1 LEAANREQNITQVMR
16 WIIQSNLQVTTVSN
30 SNHDFVIQF
39 SETATLP
46 DIQIVHQKLD
56 SAFVLIVGQVK
67 IPQSDREK
75 LKNLKREKF
84 SDFIW
89 SLKLNLLNI
98 GVDFTVLGSE
108 RDPDSWEIQK
118 RLFLNDTNTSQFYEA
133 YSKVKYA
140 LIGIIWSY
148 KRELDLKG

>member
-1 LEAANREQNITQVMR
+1 MKWV
-16 WIIQSNLQVTTVSN
+16 IQSNLQVTTVSN
-30 SNHDFVIQF
+30 SNHDFVIQV
-39 SETATLP
+39 SETETLP
-46 DIQIVHQKLD
+46 DIQIVHQKPD

-89 SLKLNLLNI
+89 SLKLTLLNV

-108 RDPDSWEIQK
+108 RDPDAWEIQK
-118 RLFLNDTNTSQFYEA
+118 RLFLNDTNTGQFHEA

-148 KRELDLKG
+148 KRELDSKG